1 MATEAGAALT
11 RRSLLLGTVLGG
23 MLPRTKVQAA
33 SPSHHG
39 HWVSAWNDQGGHRVG
54 LLQRAADG
62 WRVAASIDVPTRAH
76 GLTVLPDG
84 SVIAVARRP
93 GDWLLRWWPSLDGRP
108 ARAPRWRWAPAGRQF
123 NGHAVLHPDGRHL
136 LLTATDTEA
145 DDGLGRGLLMRMR
158 LDGLEPV
165 AEAPTLGRD
174 PHQLQIVPE
183 AKANGL
189 RLWVAN
195 GGIASRPETGHARLI
210 DAPMDAS
217 VALFELQG
225 AGNALPAAPERRW
238 TLADPWLSLRH
249 LAWHP
254 ASATLGIAMQAEHPR
269 QADRREAPVLALL
282 HAPVDIDPTATLR
295 TLPAG
300 AGLDLAGYGGD
311 IAATASGF
319 SVSSPKTGRIAHWQ
333 ADGRWLGSRTL
344 AQGCALESE
353 ADGQRLQA
361 AGERLT
367 LDEAGAIEPLPVQP
381 DNHWQRWPQPR

>member
-195 GGIASRPETGHARLI
+195 GGIASRPETGRARLI

-217 VALFELQG
+217 VAARIVAPRPNITAGRTEFVYTRPMTGLPQG
-225 AGNALPAAPERRW
+225 DSPMLLNASYTITADITVPQGGAAW
-238 TLADPWLSLRH
+238 FWLRL
-249 LAWHP
+249 LIDLWLIVAFW
-254 ASATLGIAMQAEHPR
+254 AIAALWM
-269 QADRREAPVLALL
+269 RREAWVPA
-282 HAPVDIDPTATLR
+282 LR
-295 TLPAG
+295 TRLR
-300 AGLDLAGYGGD
+300 LD
-311 IAATASGF
+311 
-319 SVSSPKTGRIAHWQ
+319 
-333 ADGRWLGSRTL
+333 
-344 AQGCALESE
+344 
-353 ADGQRLQA
+353 RL
-361 AGERLT
+361 RL
-367 LDEAGAIEPLPVQP
+367 D
-381 DNHWQRWPQPR
+381 